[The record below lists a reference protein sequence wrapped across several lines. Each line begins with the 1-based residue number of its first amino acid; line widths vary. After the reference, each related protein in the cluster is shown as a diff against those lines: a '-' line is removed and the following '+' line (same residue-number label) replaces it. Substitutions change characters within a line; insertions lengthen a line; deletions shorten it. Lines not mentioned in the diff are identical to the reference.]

1 MLLPLVALSLLAAVQ
16 DLPQRSM
23 AAHPQSTT
31 QVRSTADGKLL
42 LTTGLPDRTVKVWL
56 LSTGKVLHTLGR
68 QAEGFSIRP
77 DGGLVAVGEADGT
90 TVWNLTTGQSVHS
103 LAAGRT
109 VALGWSPDGKALTT
123 VGQTGERGKAGVFE
137 VKIWDLPAA
146 TPRKPV
152 LVPLTRVP
160 SSVAISPGGTLLAV
174 PHWEGGLRVWDLAKD
189 RVVLESAGS
198 RITSVA
204 WSPNGRVIATAT
216 TDHAVRFLDAES
228 GKELKLLFGE
238 YENGGAQVEFS
249 SDGSWAAVSGD
260 AGIKILSTD
269 TWTGPG
275 AVYGG
280 PGTGIWTPASF
291 ELAPDGRTLIAGGT
305 LISKDAPASGR
316 LSGPVYFWKLRR

>member
-1 MLLPLVALSLLAAVQ
+1 MSWPIAALVLLAAQ
-16 DLPQRSM
+16 DLPQRTL
-23 AAHPQSTT
+23 AAHAQGTT

-42 LTTGLPDRTVKVWL
+42 LTAGVPDRTVKVWL

-68 QAEGFSIRP
+68 QAECFSIRP
-77 DGGLVAVGEADGT
+77 DGGLVAVGEAEGA

-109 VALGWSPDGKALTT
+109 VALGWSADGKTLTT
-123 VGQTGERGKAGVFE
+123 VGLTGERGKAGVYE

-146 TPRKPV
+146 APRKPV

-160 SSVAISPGGTLLAV
+160 SGVALSPSGTLLAV

-189 RVVLESAGS
+189 RVILESAGS
-198 RITSVA
+198 RVTSVT

-216 TDHAVRFLDAES
+216 SDHAVRFLDAES

-249 SDGSWAAVSGD
+249 PDGSWAAVSAD

-269 TWTGPG
+269 TWAGP
-275 AVYGG
+275 ATAYGG

-291 ELAPDGRTLIAGGT
+291 EFAPDGRTLIAGGM
-305 LISKDAPASGR
+305 LIAKDAPAAGR